1 MPSWSAGSLEQ
12 QWGASHLDKHALCI
26 VGNISRGLYDLHDLL
41 VALPVPE
48 GHREGGGRE
57 REREGGREK
66 GREEGREGGRERGK
80 KGGREEGG
88 RREGGGRERII
99 TKVHIKLT
107 LLTCSG
113 G

>member
-26 VGNISRGLYDLHDLL
+26 VGNISRGLYDLHDPL

-66 GREEGREGGRERGK
+66 DRKRGK

-88 RREGGGRERII
+88 RREGEDYN
-99 TKVHIKLT
+99 
-107 LLTCSG
+107 
-113 G
+113 